1 MDNFENQRE
10 YYFTSES
17 VTEGHPDKV
26 CDCISDGVL
35 DSILSLDPDARV
47 ACETM
52 ASAKKIILSGEISTK
67 LNLDKDFYIDV
78 VRKSL
83 NEIGYSSNSAGMI
96 GDKVDVEVNIVKQS
110 PDIARGLNQKNKKN
124 QGAGDQGLMFGFAC
138 KETEQLMPLPIQM
151 SHQLAE
157 KLTEVRK
164 SKTLDFLQPDGKTQV
179 TIKYNGY
186 TPIEISKI
194 VIATQ
199 HNNLLKKFS
208 NSETKEQ
215 DFIRESLIKE
225 VINPILDKYQ
235 IDFNDNIIVNG
246 TGRFVKGGPGA
257 DTGLTGR
264 KIIVDT
270 YGGYARH
277 GGGAFSGKDPSK
289 VDRSAAY
296 MARYVSRQVVMSG
309 LAERCELQLA
319 YSIGVAEPVSILID
333 TFGTGQIDDDKITDI
348 VCNHFDF
355 KPFSIIKDLKLKQPI
370 YRKLAAY
377 GHLGRKG
384 LPWETDKLKDSFL
397 KSVKENLLWKTV

>member
-1 MDNFENQRE
+1 MN
-10 YYFTSES
+10 YLFTSES

-26 CDCISDGVL
+26 ADCISDAIL
-35 DSILSLDPDARV
+35 DSILTQDPNSRV

-52 ASAKKIILSGEISTK
+52 ITGAKDKESLKIFISGEITSEA
-67 LNLDKDFYIDV
+67 NIDYEKV
-78 VRKSL
+78 AEKTL
-83 NEIGYSSNSAGMI
+83 KEIGYSEKCIIETLIKPQSKHIAQG
-96 GDKVDVEVNIVKQS
+96 VDSDENHE
-110 PDIARGLNQKNKKN
+110 
-124 QGAGDQGLMFGFAC
+124 QGAGDQGLMFGYAC
-138 KETEQLMPLPIQM
+138 NETPELMPLPITL
-151 SHQLAE
+151 SHRLAE
-157 KLTEVRK
+157 RLALVRK
-164 SKTLDFLQPDGKTQV
+164 NGTLNWLKPDGKSQV
-179 TIKYNGY
+179 TIEYDENDN
-186 TPIEISKI
+186 PIKVKKV

-199 HNNLLKKFS
+199 HDDMLRQF
-208 NSETKEQ
+208 ETEENEHAFIKDSVIEHVILPVLNDYGIDYDN
-215 DFIRESLIKE
+215 DFLI
-225 VINPILDKYQ
+225 
-235 IDFNDNIIVNG
+235 NG
-246 TGRFVKGGPGA
+246 TGRFVEGGPIA
-257 DTGLTGR
+257 DVGLTGR

-270 YGGYARH
+270 YGGYAKH

-333 TFGTGQIDDDKITDI
+333 TFGTGKIDDDKITDI

-355 KPFSIIKDLKLKQPI
+355 KPFNIIKDLKLKQPI

-384 LPWETDKLKDSFL
+384 LPWETNKLKNSFL